1 MKSLFRVLLWAVAAP
16 SLAVLL
22 LLGLSLQRAAL
33 VALAA
38 PVNAADLARANAF
51 LRSNDPRLPR
61 PGTQRTFELTEPDL
75 NLLLNQLA
83 QRLPWPSSAQ
93 VNLGAG
99 RARVR
104 ASMAL
109 PHSPIE
115 LWLNLDATLLETAGL
130 PAVER
135 LRIGDLPVPG
145 WAARALRRSLM
156 ARVNASSQGRLAH
169 DIIKSVAIAPARI
182 ELRYE
187 WQLDTYQRLLG
198 VLVPQA
204 EQQQL
209 KAYSDRLADLSR
221 QIPTTGPQGQSVALA
236 QLFPPLFELARQRT
250 AAGFDAASE
259 NRAAL
264 LTLALH
270 ASGRGLGT
278 LVPAAKAWRQPR
290 FMPVTLYGREDFP
303 QHLLISAVIAIEG
316 GGPLADAI
324 GVYKEVA
331 DAQGGS
337 GFSFNDIAADRA
349 GTRLGLLAKSAPE
362 QLQAR
367 LAAGLQ
373 ESQFMPD
380 VSDLPE
386 FLTEADFKKTYGGV
400 DAPAYRQ
407 MLADIERR
415 LDATALFAK

>member
-1 MKSLFRVLLWAVAAP
+1 MKLLFRILGWAVAAL
-16 SLAVLL
+16 SLALL
-22 LLGLSLQRAAL
+22 LALGLSLQRKAL
-33 VALAA
+33 VAPATA
-38 PVNAADLARANAF
+38 VNAADLARANTF

-61 PGTQRTFELTEPDL
+61 LGTQRALVLPERDL

-83 QRLPWPSSAQ
+83 QRLPWPSSTQ
-93 VNLGAG
+93 VDLDAGA
-99 RARVR
+99 ARVR

-109 PHSPIE
+109 PHSPVE
-115 LWLNLDATLLETAGL
+115 LWINIDATLLETPGL

-135 LRIGDLPVPG
+135 LRLGNLPVPG
-145 WAARALRRSLM
+145 WAARALRRALV
-156 ARVNASSQGRLAH
+156 ARVNASSEGRLAH
-169 DIIKSVAIAPARI
+169 DIIKRVVISPGQIG
-182 ELRYE
+182 LHYE
-187 WQLDTYQRLLG
+187 WRGDTYQRLLG
-198 VLVPQA
+198 VLVPEA
-204 EQQQL
+204 EQKRL
-209 KAYSDRLADLSR
+209 MAYSDRLVDLSE
-221 QIPTTGPQGQSVALA
+221 QLATAGPQGRSIALA
-236 QLFPPLFELARQRT
+236 QLFPPMFELARQRT
-250 AAGFDAASE
+250 AADADAASE

-264 LTLALH
+264 LTLALY
-270 ASGRGLGT
+270 ASGRGLRA
-278 LVPAAKAWRQPR
+278 LVPDARAWRQPR

-331 DAQGGS
+331 DSQGGS

-349 GTRLGLLAKSAPE
+349 GTRLGLLAKTAPRE
-362 QLQAR
+362 LQAR

-400 DAPAYRQ
+400 DAPVYRQ
-407 MLADIERR
+407 MLANIERR
-415 LDATALFAK
+415 LDAVALFGR

>member
-1 MKSLFRVLLWAVAAP
+1 MKSLLRILRWTLAAL
-16 SLAVLL
+16 SLAMLL
-22 LLGLSLQRAAL
+22 VLGLSLQRTAL
-33 VALAA
+33 VAPAA
-38 PVNAADLARANAF
+38 AVNAADLARANAF

-61 PGTQRTFELTEPDL
+61 PGTQRSLLLPERDL

-83 QRLPWPSSAQ
+83 QRLPWPASTQ
-93 VNLGAG
+93 VDLGAG
-99 RARVR
+99 AARVR

-109 PHSPIE
+109 PHSPVE
-115 LWLNLDATLLETAGL
+115 LWINLDASLLETPGL

-135 LRIGDLPVPG
+135 LRIGNLPVPG
-145 WAARALRRSLM
+145 WAANALRRHLV
-156 ARVNASSQGRLAH
+156 AHVNASSEGRLAH
-169 DIIKSVAIAPARI
+169 DIIKRVAISPGQI
-182 ELRYE
+182 GLRYE
-187 WQLDTYQRLLG
+187 WQGDTYQRLLG
-198 VLVPQA
+198 VLVPEAQ
-204 EQQQL
+204 QQQL
-209 KAYSDRLADLSR
+209 KAYSDRLADLAEQLVTAGS
-221 QIPTTGPQGQSVALA
+221 PSQGIALA
-236 QLFPPLFELARQRT
+236 QLLPPLFELARQRT
-250 AAGFDAASE
+250 AEGWDAASE

-270 ASGRGLGT
+270 ASGHGLRA

-290 FMPVTLYGREDFP
+290 LMPVTLYGREDFP

-331 DAQGGS
+331 DSQSGS

-349 GTRLGLLAKSAPE
+349 GTRLGLLAKTTPQ
-362 QLQAR
+362 QLQAL

-386 FLTEADFKKTYGGV
+386 FLSEVDFKKTYGSV
-400 DAPAYRQ
+400 DAPAYRK

>member
-1 MKSLFRVLLWAVAAP
+1 MTLLFRILSWAVAALT
-16 SLAVLL
+16 LAVLL
-22 LLGLSLQRAAL
+22 VLSLALQRAPL
-33 VALAA
+33 VAPAA
-38 PVNAADLARANAF
+38 VVNAADLARANAF

-61 PGTQRTFELTEPDL
+61 PGTQRTFALPERDL

-83 QRLPWPSSAQ
+83 QRLPWPSSTQ
-93 VNLGAG
+93 VDLGAG
-99 RARVR
+99 TARVR

-109 PHSPIE
+109 PHSPVA
-115 LWLNLDATLLETAGL
+115 LWINLDAVLLETPGL

-135 LRIGDLPVPG
+135 LRIGNLPVPG
-145 WAARALRRSLM
+145 WAALALRRYLV
-156 ARVNASSQGRLAH
+156 ARVNASTEGRLAH
-169 DIIKSVAIAPARI
+169 DIIKSVAISPGQI
-182 ELRYE
+182 GLHYE
-187 WQLDTYQRLLG
+187 WLGDTYQRLLG
-198 VLVPQA
+198 VMVPQA

-209 KAYSDRLADLSR
+209 KAYSDRLADLSE
-221 QIPTTGPQGQSVALA
+221 QFATAGLQGRSVALA
-236 QLFPPLFELARQRT
+236 QLFPPMFELARQRT
-250 AAGFDAASE
+250 AAGFEAASE

-270 ASGRGLGT
+270 ASGRGLRA

-290 FMPVTLYGREDFP
+290 FMPVTLYGRDDFP

-331 DAQGGS
+331 DSQGGS

-349 GTRLGLLAKSAPE
+349 GTRLGLLAKTAPT
-362 QLQAR
+362 QLQAK

-386 FLTEADFKKTYGGV
+386 FLREADFKKTYGGV

-407 MLADIERR
+407 MLDNIERR
-415 LDATALFAK
+415 LDAIALFEK